1 MHSAY
6 TLSTRLLAAGFLLA
20 LSLGASAQQPTPP
33 PIAPRTNQPSILPIP
48 DTQQSDLPSD
58 LAERQAKLMNDSR
71 QKQLILDT
79 RRLLALANE
88 LKTAVDKSNKDTLSL
103 DVIRKAEEIEKLA
116 HSVKEKMK
124 GS

>member
-6 TLSTRLLAAGFLLA
+6 TLSTRLLAAGLLLA
-20 LSLGASAQQPTPP
+20 LSPGASAQQPTPP
-33 PIAPRTNQPSILPIP
+33 PIAPQTNQPSILPIP

-124 GS
+124 AS